1 MSTKKAQYLMQSAI
15 YLVEIKSFADVDVQV
30 LPCTFQNEMP
40 TFCDV
45 SLLSH

>member
-1 MSTKKAQYLMQSAI
+1 MSTKKAQFLMQSAM
-15 YLVEIKSFADVDVQV
+15 YLAEIKSFADVDVQL

-45 SLLSH
+45 